1 MARLKQQGL
10 VKKIGVS
17 VYNNQQIDY
26 VLDNFSIDLIQ
37 LPINILDQRLIND
50 ESLVKLKKHNV
61 EIHARSALLQG
72 LLLMSINTIPY
83 WFDTPPKNW
92 TLNLTIWEFSMTRQ
106 YTAYTKEFKLE
117 TIRLASQSNTCIA
130 QLARDLGLRRNMI
143 YKWRDQLNLKQDKAF
158 KRTATNEQ
166 VDRHKATHA
175 DLLKENKRLSKELK
189 LAQMEAEILKKAQ
202 AYFEDQNS

>member
-1 MARLKQQGL
+1 
-10 VKKIGVS
+10 
-17 VYNNQQIDY
+17 
-26 VLDNFSIDLIQ
+26 
-37 LPINILDQRLIND
+37 
-50 ESLVKLKKHNV
+50 
-61 EIHARSALLQG
+61 
-72 LLLMSINTIPY
+72 
-83 WFDTPPKNW
+83 
-92 TLNLTIWEFSMTRQ
+92 MTRQ

>member
-1 MARLKQQGL
+1 LARLKQQGL

-92 TLNLTIWEFSMTRQ
+92 TLNLTI
-106 YTAYTKEFKLE
+106 
-117 TIRLASQSNTCIA
+117 
-130 QLARDLGLRRNMI
+130 
-143 YKWRDQLNLKQDKAF
+143 
-158 KRTATNEQ
+158 
-166 VDRHKATHA
+166 
-175 DLLKENKRLSKELK
+175 
-189 LAQMEAEILKKAQ
+189 
-202 AYFEDQNS
+202 